1 MTTLENAAIW
11 HAPGT
16 HRGRARVVGRW
27 RGPGGGIDTA
37 AEWPRTGW
45 SRLQIPSR
53 FLAGWHSRL
62 LLLPRGLAHDV
73 LARLGTEPPGRL
85 ASEAA
90 EPQPRLVCSG
100 LQRHGQGSLKARGQ
114 CHELRARR
122 MALRTELT
130 VHLHGVGFSK
140 VKEEDRRVHE
150 REASRR
156 ILQANLTQEPFA
168 F

>member
-1 MTTLENAAIW
+1 M
-11 HAPGT
+11 
-16 HRGRARVVGRW
+16 
-27 RGPGGGIDTA
+27 
-37 AEWPRTGW
+37 
-45 SRLQIPSR
+45 PSAS
-53 FLAGWHSRL
+53 FAYSTVAGRL

-85 ASEAA
+85 ASKAA

>member
-1 MTTLENAAIW
+1 M
-11 HAPGT
+11 
-16 HRGRARVVGRW
+16 
-27 RGPGGGIDTA
+27 
-37 AEWPRTGW
+37 
-45 SRLQIPSR
+45 PSAS
-53 FLAGWHSRL
+53 FACSTVAGRL

-73 LARLGTEPPGRL
+73 LARSGTEPPGRL
-85 ASEAA
+85 ASKAA

-140 VKEEDRRVHE
+140 VKEEDRHVY
-150 REASRR
+150 
-156 ILQANLTQEPFA
+156 ANLASESDTRTIRLLLGFLGQHI
-168 F
+168 